1 MGESN
6 EEQDMAPTK
15 YLRAYFHWH
24 LLRCR
29 SGLLRVRNM
38 ISDVESKVIKMRFGL
53 EGMTEHTLQQ
63 VADAIGV
70 TKQRVHQIEQAALK
84 KMSSSEKLR
93 EFWGNY
99 GGD

>member
-1 MGESN
+1 MGFS
-6 EEQDMAPTK
+6 
-15 YLRAYFHWH
+15 FHKH
-24 LLRCR
+24 VRRTGRGCR
-29 SGLLRVRNM
+29 YGSYM
-38 ISDVESKVIKMRFGL
+38 ISEVESKVIKMRFGL
-53 EGMTEHTLQQ
+53 EGMDEHTLQQ

-84 KMSSSEKLR
+84 KMSSSEKLQ

>member
-1 MGESN
+1 METF
-6 EEQDMAPTK
+6 E
-15 YLRAYFHWH
+15 YLRAYFYWV

-29 SGLLRVRNM
+29 ADLCRVRNM
-38 ISDVESKVIKMRFGL
+38 INDVESKVIKMRFGL
-53 EGMTEHTLQQ
+53 EGMSEHTLQQ

-93 EFWGNY
+93 DFWGNY

>member
-1 MGESN
+1 METF
-6 EEQDMAPTK
+6 E
-15 YLRAYFHWH
+15 YLRAYFYWV

-29 SGLLRVRNM
+29 ADLCRVRNM

-53 EGMTEHTLQQ
+53 EGMSEHTLQQ

-93 EFWGNY
+93 DFWGNY